1 MDRNTA
7 LAAMAHTS
15 VASLLERQT
24 IPFFWPVEIQKWLLG
39 LTDEEWYDF
48 NKELNTRVSELLLS
62 DARLH
67 RDMVRRVLGDRR
79 PSTDELLGI
88 DPDYLGGQSVD
99 EYIDEIRDR
108 P

>member
-1 MDRNTA
+1 MDRNAA
-7 LAAMAHTS
+7 LAAMAHTA
-15 VASLLERQT
+15 VASILERQIT
-24 IPFFWPVEIQKWLLG
+24 PFFWPVEIQKWLSE

-67 RDMVRRVLGDRR
+67 RDMVRRILGDQR
-79 PSTDELLGI
+79 PSTEELLGI
-88 DPDYLGGQSVD
+88 DP
-99 EYIDEIRDR
+99 EIRDQ